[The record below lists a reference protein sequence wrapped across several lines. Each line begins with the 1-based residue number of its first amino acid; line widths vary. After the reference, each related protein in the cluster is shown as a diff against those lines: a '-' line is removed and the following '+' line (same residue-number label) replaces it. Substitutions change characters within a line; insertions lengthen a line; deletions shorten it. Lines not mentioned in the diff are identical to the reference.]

1 LLNNFFLD
9 AVDYDDIEMI
19 KVFLNNKKMKSIDS
33 SDAAEIIERATRR
46 GNYQIVQL
54 LIKDPM
60 FDPSERFNSAFKIA
74 LERKHVDIIKL
85 LITDERVW
93 GKLRGIEKEKVAKL
107 IRENSEKR
115 TSDD

>member
-1 LLNNFFLD
+1 
-9 AVDYDDIEMI
+9 
-19 KVFLNNKKMKSIDS
+19 MKSIDS

-54 LIKDPM
+54 LIKDPA

-74 LERKHVDIIKL
+74 LERKYVDIIKL
-85 LITDERVW
+85 LIADKRVW
-93 GKLRGIEKEKVAKL
+93 EKLHVVEKEEVAKL

-115 TSDD
+115 TLDD